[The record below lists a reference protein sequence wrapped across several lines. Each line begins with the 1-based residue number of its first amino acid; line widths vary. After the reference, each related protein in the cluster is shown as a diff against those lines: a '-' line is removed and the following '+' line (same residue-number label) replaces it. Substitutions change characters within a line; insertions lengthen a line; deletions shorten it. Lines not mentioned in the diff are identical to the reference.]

1 MIRICSMGWKGRLG
15 LLCLTV
21 LLAAG
26 ACASDG
32 DLVATVNGVNIYMA
46 ELEDTASD
54 EGEVVERVAFEDRV
68 LSMVITQVLLTKALE
83 EFGIDTEEDPF
94 QAAVEE
100 EYQALRV
107 QATSVNP
114 DYEAFLA
121 SQGIT
126 DERVRL
132 VATQRVVVNGVRD
145 GLIKDT
151 PQMTPEEVDAVFES
165 SRVRLTENV
174 CATHVLLENRE
185 QAEAVL
191 ERVEAGES
199 ISDLA
204 RELSIEPSASET
216 GGLLGCL
223 PASTYV
229 EEFAEAVVKAELM
242 VPYGPV
248 ESQFGH
254 HVILVADRTDP
265 LLADHEEGIRA
276 ENATRL
282 EGGVIEEWFLRVAAE
297 SDVQV
302 EPQYGTWTTQP
313 TPRIIPAS

>member
-32 DLVATVNGVNIYMA
+32 DLVATVNGVDIYMA
-46 ELEDTASD
+46 ELEDAASD
-54 EGEVVERVAFEDRV
+54 EGEVVERVVFEDRL

-94 QAAVEE
+94 QGAVEE
-100 EYQALRV
+100 EYQALRA
-107 QATSVNP
+107 QATSVDP
-114 DYEAFLA
+114 DYEAFLV

-145 GLIKDT
+145 ELIKDT
-151 PQMTPEEVDAVFES
+151 PQMTPEEVEAVFES

-174 CATHVLLENRE
+174 CATHVLLETRE

-191 ERVEAGES
+191 ERAEAGES

-216 GGLLGCL
+216 GGDLGCL

-229 EEFAEAVVKAELM
+229 EEFAEAVVKAELI

-282 EGGVIEEWFLRVAAE
+282 EGEVIEEWFLRVAAE

-313 TPRIIPAS
+313 TPRIIPPS